1 MYRNNSCIIKNQDVL
16 GFNGVSEETMVE
28 LTPDLDFN
36 NYYTPNGRDK
46 SFILA
51 DGRRYSFDEF
61 AVGVETGLDARPSSA
76 RTSTR
81 SSTIFPPER
90 RLSSGFVRSSTWN
103 GLFVA

>member
-1 MYRNNSCIIKNQDVL
+1 MIKNQDVL
-16 GFNGVSEETMVE
+16 WFNGVSEETMVE

-61 AVGVETGLDARPSSA
+61 AVGVETGLDVRPSSA